1 MAQYLTA
8 QAAKEIV
15 ESRMDMLEKALLMI
29 EKCAHQGRLEQTFG
43 SVVIPPNVVEKLRK
57 LGYVVQPEGRVTH
70 VSWK

>member
-8 QAAKEIV
+8 KEAKQIAET
-15 ESRMDMLEKALLMI
+15 RMGFLEKALQMI
-29 EKCAHQGRLEQTFG
+29 EARAQQGELEHAFG
-43 SVVIPPNVVEKLRK
+43 SMNIPLSIIDKLRK